1 MSEPVRLRDGEGAA
15 RRLMAGAVLHVPS
28 ASRRRAV
35 AFTSAAASLG
45 ASTVAVTASAASAL
59 KSFVV
64 CVAIG
69 AVGGGV
75 MSLAASETIA
85 RLEQNA
91 EDQAQPVEQA
101 GRRPAAARTPSA
113 LEAAVVAQPAEPLVT
128 DPPAVVEAAPAVEPS
143 AKAAPSKALA
153 AGRDVVAAPE
163 PEPSAARPVAGSSL
177 VEEQRVIESARAAV
191 ARGDLRAASAAL
203 DTYDRRYVTKQF
215 GPEAL
220 ALRVEALHGLGQ
232 LAQAR
237 ALAADFARRYPH
249 HPLLQRVQ
257 GVVAR

>member
-1 MSEPVRLRDGEGAA
+1 MNEPVRLRDGEGAA

-45 ASTVAVTASAASAL
+45 ASAVTVTASAASVL
-59 KSFVV
+59 KSFVA

-69 AVGGGV
+69 ALGGGV
-75 MSLAASETIA
+75 MSLVASETIA
-85 RLEQNA
+85 RLDQKA
-91 EDQAQPVEQA
+91 DSQAQPA
-101 GRRPAAARTPSA
+101 LPSA
-113 LEAAVVAQPAEPLVT
+113 QTHEQTQTLSAPVASAAPVAE
-128 DPPAVVEAAPAVEPS
+128 APAVLEVAPVAEPS
-143 AKAAPSKALA
+143 TKAVPSKSSGGGREGVAPS
-153 AGRDVVAAPE
+153 VAE
-163 PEPSAARPVAGSSL
+163 PPSARAVPGSSL

-191 ARGDLRAASAAL
+191 ARGDLRAASATL
-203 DTYDRRYVTKQF
+203 DSYERSYAAKQF

-220 ALRVEALHGLGQ
+220 ALRIETLQGAGQ
-232 LAQAR
+232 VSQAR
-237 ALAADFARRYPH
+237 ALAAEFARRYPH

>member
-1 MSEPVRLRDGEGAA
+1 MNEPVRLRDGEGAA
-15 RRLMAGAVLHVPS
+15 RRLMTGAVLHVPS

-45 ASTVAVTASAASAL
+45 ASTVAVTASAASVL

-85 RLEQNA
+85 RLDQKTERQA
-91 EDQAQPVEQA
+91 ERVVEPA
-101 GRRPAAARTPSA
+101 ALRPAQTRTPSA
-113 LEAAVVAQPAEPLVT
+113 AEVVASAAPALEA
-128 DPPAVVEAAPAVEPS
+128 PAVVEPAPPAELS
-143 AKAAPSKALA
+143 AKAAPSKSMGA
-153 AGRDVVAAPE
+153 AREEVAPSTPE
-163 PEPSAARPVAGSSL
+163 PLSARAVAGSSL
-177 VEEQRVIESARAAV
+177 VEEQRIVESARAAV

-203 DTYDRRYVTKQF
+203 DNYERSYPAKQF

-220 ALRVEALHGLGQ
+220 ALRVEALHGAGRVSE
-232 LAQAR
+232 AR

>member
-1 MSEPVRLRDGEGAA
+1 MNEPVRLRDGGGAA

-45 ASTVAVTASAASAL
+45 ASTVAVTASAASVL

-85 RLEQNA
+85 RLDQKA
-91 EDQAQPVEQA
+91 DGQAQPVEQA
-101 GRRPAAARTPSA
+101 RLDPAPARTPSA
-113 LEAAVVAQPAEPLVT
+113 LEAAPPAALPVT
-128 DPPAVVEAAPAVEPS
+128 EPPAVVEAAPAAELS
-143 AKAAPSKALA
+143 AKATPGKALLV
-153 AGRDVVAAPE
+153 GRDAVAVSE
-163 PEPSAARPVAGSSL
+163 PEPPAARPVAGSSL

-203 DTYDRRYVTKQF
+203 DTYDRSYASKQF

-220 ALRVEALHGLGQ
+220 ALRVEALHGTGQ

>member
-15 RRLMAGAVLHVPS
+15 RRLMAGAVLHVPR

-35 AFTSAAASLG
+35 AFTSVAASLG
-45 ASTVAVTASAASAL
+45 ASTVAVTASAASVL

-85 RLEQNA
+85 RLEQKA
-91 EDQAQPVEQA
+91 EGQAQPAAQA
-101 GRRPAAARTPSA
+101 GRGPAPARTPSA
-113 LEAAVVAQPAEPLVT
+113 LEEVAVAPRAAPPVT
-128 DPPAVVEAAPAVEPS
+128 EPPAVVEVAPAAEPS
-143 AKAAPSKALA
+143 AKAAPSKTLV
-153 AGRDVVAAPE
+153 AGRDALAAPE
-163 PEPSAARPVAGSSL
+163 PEPPAARAVAGSSL

-203 DTYDRRYVTKQF
+203 DTYDRSYASKQF

-220 ALRVEALHGLGQ
+220 ALRVEALHGMGQ

-249 HPLLQRVQ
+249 HPLLRRVQ